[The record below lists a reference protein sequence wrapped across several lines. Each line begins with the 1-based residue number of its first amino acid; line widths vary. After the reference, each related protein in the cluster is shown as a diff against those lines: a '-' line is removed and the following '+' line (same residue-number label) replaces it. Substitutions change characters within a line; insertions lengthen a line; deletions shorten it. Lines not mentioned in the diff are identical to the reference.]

1 MYSLVAF
8 LEARVE
14 ALVKNRAELQNRI
27 QQLET
32 YVFEVT
38 NEDCTQEYKDL
49 VRTEVFM
56 NREEL

>member
-14 ALVKNRAELQNRI
+14 ALVNDRAELQKRI

-32 YVFEVT
+32 YIFEVT
-38 NEDCTQEYKDL
+38 SDDCTQEYKDL
-49 VRTEVFM
+49 IRTQVFM
-56 NREEL
+56 DREEL